1 VKDVSIIQ
9 KTRIFKRHQ
18 ILCDNYFD
26 NEKAIP
32 ILPNDKDKILKF
44 KNIHKT
50 IRIPLVYYADL
61 EAVLKKLNHKRLKSR
76 HEACAYSF
84 LEISSFYNSFKKYTG
99 I

>member
-1 VKDVSIIQ
+1 MFLSYRKHRNIQ
-9 KTRIFKRHQ
+9 RHQ
-18 ILCDNYFD
+18 ILCDNYFV

-61 EAVLKKLNHKRLKSR
+61 EAVLKKLNHKILKAR

-84 LEISSFYNSFKKYTG
+84 FGLSSFYKNF
-99 I
+99 